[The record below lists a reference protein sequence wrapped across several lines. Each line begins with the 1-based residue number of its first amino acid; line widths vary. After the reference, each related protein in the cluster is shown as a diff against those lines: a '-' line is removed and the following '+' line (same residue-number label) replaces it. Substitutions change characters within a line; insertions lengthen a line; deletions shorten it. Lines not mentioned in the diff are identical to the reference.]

1 MLAAEFGAK
10 QADGSYAAPAGVA
23 SRLTKAAGARGLLL
37 LGAGAR
43 ETVRFL
49 PPLNISAGEVEE
61 GLAIFEDSL
70 AEVFGG
76 SGAST

>member
-1 MLAAEFGAK
+1 MLAAEFGSP
-10 QADGSYAAPAGVA
+10 QPNGSISAPPGVT
-23 SRLTKAAGARGLLL
+23 SRLTHAAAKRGLLL

-49 PPLNISAGEVEE
+49 PPLNISEGEVAE
-61 GLAIFEDSL
+61 GLEIFEDSL

-76 SGAST
+76 SS